1 MIPCGYVHEACRAIR
16 YFYLETAK
24 ISIIYL
30 LWIKF
35 ITHILLY
42 ANLLAREKV
51 IETL

>member
-30 LWIKF
+30 FIMDKIYYAYTVIRKF
-35 ITHILLY
+35 TG
-42 ANLLAREKV
+42 
-51 IETL
+51 T